1 MCKDFG
7 KHKEFRLLWFEHYYL
22 FMALFTTTYMVH
34 NNNNTTTRS
43 ERNANNTMWI
53 NMDDMNIII
62 SEGIVC
68 VYFRDKATILLH
80 GSEMDV

>member
-1 MCKDFG
+1 
-7 KHKEFRLLWFEHYYL
+7 
-22 FMALFTTTYMVH
+22 MVH